1 MEINWT
7 KTDNL
12 AKGAIFQELGEST
25 EARQTA
31 QHSMEE
37 GKKKKKKTH
46 TQQKVERM
54 RSLGAKNGARTGG
67 RWEGE
72 PGRK

>member
-37 GKKKKKKTH
+37 GKKKKKETH

>member
-37 GKKKKKKTH
+37 GKKKKETH

>member
-37 GKKKKKKTH
+37 GKKKKGNTH
-46 TQQKVERM
+46 T
-54 RSLGAKNGARTGG
+54 AKSGKN
-67 RWEGE
+67 EE
-72 PGRK
+72 PWR

>member
-37 GKKKKKKTH
+37 GKKKKKGNTH
-46 TQQKVERM
+46 T
-54 RSLGAKNGARTGG
+54 AKSGKN
-67 RWEGE
+67 EE
-72 PGRK
+72 PWR

>member
-31 QHSMEE
+31 QHSIEE
-37 GKKKKKKTH
+37 GKKKKRKHTHSKKW
-46 TQQKVERM
+46 KE
-54 RSLGAKNGARTGG
+54 
-67 RWEGE
+67 
-72 PGRK
+72 

>member
-37 GKKKKKKTH
+37 GKKKGNTH
-46 TQQKVERM
+46 T
-54 RSLGAKNGARTGG
+54 AKSGKN
-67 RWEGE
+67 EE
-72 PGRK
+72 PWR

>member
-37 GKKKKKKTH
+37 GKKKRKHTHSKKWK
-46 TQQKVERM
+46 E
-54 RSLGAKNGARTGG
+54 
-67 RWEGE
+67 
-72 PGRK
+72 